1 MKIKKIIITWIIL
14 IPSIWISEI
23 TMANLNSSNF
33 DKWINSLEKSWN
45 FENIKNILEKKKSW
59 ETLTDDEE
67 KIIDWFDKNKDKK
80 SNSWSLNKENV
91 KKNNSWSIFKEDNI
105 KNNNLSSKYSD
116 SIDKNIKNIES
127 KINSLN
133 ELEKINYF
141 NNLKIKL
148 SNNLEKIQN
157 SSYNQTKKNLYI
169 DIINYTIQKID
180 NKISKINNNLDNN
193 EEFKS
198 EIN

>member
-80 SNSWSLNKENV
+80 SNSWI
-91 KKNNSWSIFKEDNI
+91 IFKEENI

-169 DIINYTIQKID
+169 NIINYTIQKID
-180 NKISKINNNLDNN
+180 NKISKINNNLDNS